1 MTLSVNSLKIYNSPV
16 DHEPCVCGMELH
28 RYTYKILTSIEPY

>member
-16 DHEPCVCGMELH
+16 DREVIEWVGVGVQRE
-28 RYTYKILTSIEPY
+28 KI